1 MSQPSVKLA
10 RRFAFDSIALAEELG
25 STLKL
30 SGSRRRL
37 FKVANERQQGSQ
49 LFLIQFFDAQRLL
62 SALIL
67 QGYFVALTICFSA
80 GIHAAS
86 PVKTKP
92 A

>member
-1 MSQPSVKLA
+1 MELA
-10 RRFAFDSIALAEELG
+10 RRFAFDSLALAEDFS

-37 FKVANERQQGSQ
+37 FELADERQQGSE
-49 LFLIQFFDAQRLL
+49 LFLVLFFYVQRLL

-67 QGYFVALTICFSA
+67 QGYLVVLTICFSA
-80 GIHAAS
+80 GIHADFSCGA
-86 PVKTKP
+86 KP